1 MDQLDKV
8 SLSGDESHPQNLMQE
23 KPTTPHMFPN
33 KPLDQDNPN
42 LKLTAEH
49 QSAKVSSNNLKTQS
63 CSPSARRPAP
73 RKNVF
78 GRFVA
83 TVKVATVIAA
93 AAMRTVCPK
102 MLAAR
107 TV

>member
-1 MDQLDKV
+1 MKRIIVVTILLFLPLFLFSQETLTGMIMDK
-8 SLSGDESHPQNLMQE
+8 N
-23 KPTTPHMFPN
+23 
-33 KPLDQDNPN
+33 NP
-42 LKLTAEH
+42 K
-49 QSAKVSSNNLKTQS
+49 NNPKTQS

-73 RKNVF
+73 RKNIL